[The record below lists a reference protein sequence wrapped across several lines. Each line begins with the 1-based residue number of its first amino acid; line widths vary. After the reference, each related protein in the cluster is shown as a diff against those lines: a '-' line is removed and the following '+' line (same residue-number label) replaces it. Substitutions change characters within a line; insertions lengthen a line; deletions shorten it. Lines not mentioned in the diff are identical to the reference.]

1 MLSSFF
7 VSLKYTIGHSRFCI
21 ADPLFNPRLVNKI
34 CASIPELLHYSVQ
47 ACELEKRIPLLES
60 VIVTGGAI
68 ATLNGKKRKKIREST
83 V

>member
-1 MLSSFF
+1 
-7 VSLKYTIGHSRFCI
+7 
-21 ADPLFNPRLVNKI
+21 VNKI